1 MCFICFTE
9 AQKALLSVITATKDT
24 ISDPEKHMGRFTRE
38 DKVCLSSVLHILFN
52 SIELYWGQSQKYRN
66 TLENK
71 ENSPK
76 WDINIWR
83 VKMVGLQDSN

>member
-38 DKVCLSSVLHILFN
+38 DKVCHQFYTYCSSQ
-52 SIELYWGQSQKYRN
+52 SIELYIEDKAKSIE
-66 TLENK
+66 TLSLENK

-76 WDINIWR
+76 
-83 VKMVGLQDSN
+83 